1 MTEGAPNGSMA
12 CCTMIPSSWRTVTA
26 SQHRVEARP
35 LTAAGG
41 HEPTT
46 GPKAVDVSESDG
58 RPTRPSMNTRL
69 AAERSP

>member
-12 CCTMIPSSWRTVTA
+12 CCTIIPSSWRTVTA

-41 HEPTT
+41 YETTT
-46 GPKAVDVSESDG
+46 GPKAVDVT
-58 RPTRPSMNTRL
+58 PTVDQTVDEH
-69 AAERSP
+69 AAGCRTLTFKP